1 MTSDDDAGN
10 AVRPADAAQTRF
22 FLLDQQGGRATTLL
36 THIRVDGPVDPERM
50 TAAARAVCRTQPAL
64 RTSLHPTAEGLVQ
77 RTHPVSEVDIRS
89 GRADDDSALDGWFA
103 EAGAPFPHGAG
114 PLCRIR
120 IVGTPGRTH
129 CLVGVHHA
137 VFDEDSAA
145 VLLRQ
150 LARAY
155 TDGPEVLTAADPHR
169 PPPQPARLA
178 ALHAFWTDHLAGAP
192 ADTALPHLASAA
204 GAGTGHGVVSLP
216 LDAELAAA
224 LRRRTRESGATPFV
238 QVLAAVAVVV
248 GWYGDA
254 EDVVLAT
261 VATTRTAADAEVI
274 GCLQNTLP
282 VRLPLHGAD
291 TASVLDRTT
300 DALFDALDHCD
311 LPIEDI
317 LTVLRATRRPG
328 RTPLTQI
335 ICTQATAPAPLT
347 TGDLRWQLVPAEDV
361 QSEYG
366 LAVTLHQDPAGG
378 LSLTVGY
385 DRAALPAASARLF
398 AEHLAGALTAF
409 GTAPAAP
416 LSALRLFTPDPPT
429 PPADPATP
437 AGPAVPELITGHA
450 RRTPEATA
458 VIAGSERVCYAELD
472 RRIRELAAALI
483 EAGVRPG
490 DRVGVC
496 LPRTADLLVALVA
509 AWRAGAAYLPLD
521 PTYPAGRLRMMVEDA
536 RPAVVVGDAAAAQ
549 ALASTGVRLIGPD
562 AVAARP
568 PEQWPFLAPQDPA
581 YVIHTSGSTG
591 RPKGVI
597 VRHDNLAALFSAFAQ
612 VLPDPPRVS
621 VAGASVSFDIS
632 VLELFWP
639 LATGRT
645 VLLTSHQQVADAE
658 VPPGALYQCTPTMAR
673 ILADDPAGRRL
684 LGGLAVLLVG
694 GEPLARDLADRL
706 TDLVP
711 GPVFN
716 CYGPTETT
724 VWSTVWRVEPRVP
737 VHIGRPLAGEEC
749 RVVDAHGR
757 PLPPGVPGR
766 LLILGAGVGSGYWQ
780 RTELTAERFAEHDG
794 HRGYDTGDLAVLDP
808 EHGLR
813 FLGRAD
819 TQVKVLGQRIELA
832 EIEAVLRAHP
842 AVQEAVATVS
852 GDGTAVTA
860 CLVPTGPANPSGD
873 GRPRPAPAGLAD
885 ELRRHA
891 AVSLVPAMVPAAWL
905 LVEGL
910 PQLPNGKLDRAAVAD
925 WAAAAPTTAP
935 APEVAEPS
943 AGPVSGQATEV
954 VRRAWEHVLGTPVR
968 GLDTHF
974 FDLGGTSGQIVR
986 VLALLQRPYPNLTTA
1001 DLFRYTTVR
1010 AIARHVDAAGDNG
1023 GGAPERSRPAV
1034 RAAARTQALNGWR
1047 RRTERSR

>member
-10 AVRPADAAQTRF
+10 AVRPADSAQTRF

-36 THIRVDGPVDPERM
+36 QHIRIDGPVDEERM
-50 TAAARAVCRTQPAL
+50 TAAARAVCRAQPAL

-77 RTHPVSEVDIRS
+77 RTHPVSEVDIRT
-89 GRADDDSALDGWFA
+89 GRADDESALDGWIA
-103 EAGAPFPHGAG
+103 EARAPLPHGAG

-120 IVGTPGRTH
+120 IVGMPGRTH

-155 TDGPEVLTAADPHR
+155 AEGPEALTAADPHR
-169 PPPQPARLA
+169 PAPQPARRA
-178 ALHAFWTDHLAGAP
+178 ALHAFWADHLAGAP
-192 ADTALPHLASAA
+192 TDTALPHLPTAP
-204 GAGTGHGVVSLP
+204 GGGTGHGVVSLP
-216 LDAELAAA
+216 LDAALTAA
-224 LRRRTRESGATPFV
+224 LRERARESGATPFA

-248 GWYGDA
+248 GWYGDT
-254 EDVVLAT
+254 EDVVLAS

-291 TASVLDRTT
+291 TASVLDRAT

-317 LTVLRATRRPG
+317 LTVSGATRRPG

-335 ICTQATAPAPLT
+335 ICTQATAAAPLT
-347 TGDLRWQLVPAEDV
+347 TGDLRWQLVPAEDAR
-361 QSEYG
+361 SEYG
-366 LAVTLHQDPAGG
+366 LAVTLHQDPAGA
-378 LSLTVGY
+378 LTLTVGY

-398 AEHLAGALTAF
+398 AEHLAGALAAF

-416 LSALRLFTPDPPT
+416 LTALRLYTPGPP
-429 PPADPATP
+429 PPATP
-437 AGPAVPELITGHA
+437 AAEAGPAVPELISEHA
-450 RRTPEATA
+450 RHTPGATA
-458 VIAGSERVCYAELD
+458 LIAGSERVTYAELD
-472 RRIRELAAALI
+472 RRVRDLAAALI

-521 PTYPAGRLRMMVEDA
+521 PGYPAGRLRMMVEDA
-536 RPAVVVGDAAAAQ
+536 RPAVVVGDAAAARV
-549 ALASTGVRLIGPD
+549 LASTGVTLVGPD
-562 AVAARP
+562 TVAGRA
-568 PEQWPFLAPQDPA
+568 PEQWPVLAPQDPA

-597 VRHDNLAALFSAFAQ
+597 VRHGNLAALFSAFAQ
-612 VLPDPPRVS
+612 VLPEPPQVS

-658 VPPGALYQCTPTMAR
+658 VPRGALYQCTPTMAR

-684 LGGLAVLLVG
+684 LGGLAVLFVG

-724 VWSTVWRVEPRVP
+724 VWSTVWRVEPQVP

-780 RTELTAERFAEHDG
+780 RPDLTAERFAEHDG
-794 HRGYDTGDLAVLDP
+794 RSGYDTGDLAALDP

-832 EIEAVLRAHP
+832 EIETVLRAHP

-860 CLVPTGPANPSGD
+860 CLIPTDPASPAGD
-873 GRPRPAPAGLAD
+873 GRPRPAPAALAD

-905 LVEGL
+905 LVEAL

-925 WAAAAPTTAP
+925 WAPTAAP
-935 APEVAEPS
+935 APVMDEPS
-943 AGPVSGQATEV
+943 AGPHSGHATEV
-954 VRRAWEHVLGTPVR
+954 VRRAWEHVLGAPVR

-986 VLALLQRPYPNLTTA
+986 VLALLQRPYPKLTTA

-1010 AIARHVDAAGDNG
+1010 AIARHVDAAGDDG
-1023 GGAPERSRPAV
+1023 GEAPERSRPVV

>member
-10 AVRPADAAQTRF
+10 AVRPADSAQTRF
-22 FLLDQQGGRATTLL
+22 FLLDQQSGRATTLL
-36 THIRVDGPVDPERM
+36 QHIRVDGPVDQERM
-50 TAAARAVCRTQPAL
+50 TAAARAVCQAQPAL

-77 RTHPVSEVDIRS
+77 RTHPVSEVDIRT
-89 GRADDDSALDGWFA
+89 GRADEESALDGWLA
-103 EAGAPFPHGAG
+103 EARAPFPHGAG

-120 IVGTPGRTH
+120 IVGTPGHTH

-155 TDGPEVLTAADPHR
+155 AEAPGTLTAADLHR
-169 PPPQPARLA
+169 PPPQPDRLA
-178 ALHAFWTDHLAGAP
+178 ALHAFWADHLAGAP
-192 ADTALPHLASAA
+192 TDTALPHLPVTT
-204 GAGTGHGVVSLP
+204 GTGTGHGVVSLP
-216 LDAELAAA
+216 LDARLAAA
-224 LRRRTRESGATPFV
+224 LRERARESGATPFA

-248 GWYGDA
+248 GWYGDT

-291 TASVLDRTT
+291 TASVLDRTA

-317 LTVLRATRRPG
+317 LTVSGATRRPG
-328 RTPLTQI
+328 RPPLTQI
-335 ICTQATAPAPLT
+335 ICTQATAAAPLT
-347 TGDLRWQLVPAEDV
+347 TGGLRWQLVPAEDAR
-361 QSEYG
+361 SEYQ
-366 LAVTLHQDPAGG
+366 LAVTLHQDPAGA
-378 LSLTVGY
+378 LSLTVDY
-385 DRAALPAASARLF
+385 DRAALTAASARLF

-416 LSALRLFTPDPPT
+416 LTTLRLFTPDPP
-429 PPADPATP
+429 PPAAPAVA
-437 AGPAVPELITGHA
+437 AGPALPELIAGHA
-450 RRTPEATA
+450 RRTPEALA
-458 VIAGSERVCYAELD
+458 LIAGSQRVTYAELD

-483 EAGVRPG
+483 DAGVRPG

-521 PTYPAGRLRMMVEDA
+521 PGYPAGRLRMVVEDA

-549 ALASTGVRLIGPD
+549 ALAATGAVLIGPD
-562 AVAARP
+562 AVADHA
-568 PEQWPFLAPQDPA
+568 PEEWPVPAPQDPA

-597 VRHDNLAALFSAFAQ
+597 VRHDNLAALFAAFAQ
-612 VLPDPPRVS
+612 VLPAPPRVS

-645 VLLTSHQQVADAE
+645 VLLTSHQQVADAD
-658 VPPGALYQCTPTMAR
+658 VPRGALYQCTPTMAR

-684 LGGLAVLLVG
+684 LGGLAVLFVG

-706 TDLVP
+706 TELVP

-724 VWSTVWRVEPRVP
+724 VWSTVWRVEPQVP

-766 LLILGAGVGSGYWQ
+766 LLILGAGVGAGYWQ
-780 RTELTAERFAEHDG
+780 RPDLTAERFATYDG
-794 HRGYDTGDLAVLDP
+794 RSGYDAGDLAVLDP

-832 EIEAVLRAHP
+832 EIETVLRAHP

-860 CLVPTGPANPSGD
+860 CLIPTDPAGPSGAAH
-873 GRPRPAPAGLAD
+873 PRPAPAELAD
-885 ELRRHA
+885 ALRRHA

-905 LVEGL
+905 LVEAL

-925 WAAAAPTTAP
+925 LAAAAPTAAP
-935 APEVAEPS
+935 APDDAEPS
-943 AGPVSGQATEV
+943 AGPFSGQATEV
-954 VRRAWEHVLGTPVR
+954 VRRAWEQVLGAPVR

-986 VLALLQRPYPNLTTA
+986 VLALLQGPYPKLTTA

-1010 AIARHVDAAGDNG
+1010 AIARHVDAAGDDG
-1023 GGAPERSRPAV
+1023 GTPERSRPAV

>member
-10 AVRPADAAQTRF
+10 AFRPADAAQTRF

-36 THIRVDGPVDPERM
+36 QHIRVDGPVDQERM
-50 TAAARAVCRTQPAL
+50 TAAARAVCRAQPAL
-64 RTSLHPTAEGLVQ
+64 RTSLHPTAEGLLQ
-77 RTHPVSEVDIRS
+77 RTHPVSEVDIRT
-89 GRADDDSALDGWFA
+89 GRADDENALDGWIA
-103 EAGAPFPHGAG
+103 EARAPLPHGAG

-120 IVGTPGRTH
+120 IVGTPWHTH
-129 CLVGVHHA
+129 LLVGVHHA

-155 TDGPEVLTAADPHR
+155 ADGPEALTAADLHR
-169 PPPQPARLA
+169 PPPRPARLA
-178 ALHAFWTDHLAGAP
+178 ALHTFWSGHLAGAP
-192 ADTALPHLASAA
+192 ADTALPHLATTP
-204 GAGTGHGVVSLP
+204 GAGTGHDVVSLP

-224 LRRRTRESGATPFV
+224 LRERTRETGATPFA

-248 GWYGDA
+248 GWYGDT
-254 EDVVLAT
+254 EDIVLAT
-261 VATTRTAADAEVI
+261 VATTRTAADTEVI

-300 DALFDALDHCD
+300 DALLDALDHCD

-317 LTVLRATRRPG
+317 LTVSGATRRPG
-328 RTPLTQI
+328 RTPLTRI

-361 QSEYG
+361 RSEYG
-366 LAVTLHQDPAGG
+366 LAVTLHQETGGG
-378 LSLTVGY
+378 LTLAVGY

-398 AEHLAGALTAF
+398 VEHLAGALAAF

-416 LSALRLFTPDPPT
+416 LTALRLFTPEPP
-429 PPADPATP
+429 PPATP
-437 AGPAVPELITGHA
+437 AAAAGPAVPELIAGHA
-450 RRTPEATA
+450 RRTPGATA
-458 VIAGSERVCYAELD
+458 LIAGSERLSYAELD
-472 RRIRELAAALI
+472 HRIREFAAALI

-509 AWRAGAAYLPLD
+509 TWRAGAAYLPLD
-521 PTYPAGRLRMMVEDA
+521 PGYPAGRLRMMVEDA
-536 RPAVVVGDAAAAQ
+536 RPAVVVGDAAAAR
-549 ALASTGVRLIGPD
+549 ALASTGVALVGPD
-562 AVAARP
+562 AVAGRA
-568 PEQWPFLAPQDPA
+568 PEQWPVLAPQDPA

-612 VLPDPPRVS
+612 ILPDPPQVS

-658 VPPGALYQCTPTMAR
+658 VPRGALYQCTPTMAR

-684 LGGLAVLLVG
+684 LGGLAVLFVG

-724 VWSTVWRVEPRVP
+724 VWSTVWRVEPQVP

-766 LLILGAGVGSGYWQ
+766 LLILGAGVGSGYWE
-780 RTELTAERFAEHDG
+780 RPELTAERFAEYDG
-794 HRGYDTGDLAVLDP
+794 RRGYDTGDLAVLDP
-808 EHGLR
+808 AHGLR

-832 EIEAVLRAHP
+832 EIESVLRAHP

-852 GDGTAVTA
+852 GDGAAVTA
-860 CLVPTGPANPSGD
+860 CLLPTDPSNPAGD
-873 GRPRPAPAGLAD
+873 GHPRPAPAELVD

-905 LVEGL
+905 LVEAL

-925 WAAAAPTTAP
+925 WAAGAPTAAP
-935 APEVAEPS
+935 APEEPS
-943 AGPVSGQATEV
+943 TGPLPGQATEV
-954 VRRAWEHVLGTPVR
+954 VRSAWEHVLGAPVR

-1010 AIARHVDAAGDNG
+1010 AIARHVDAAGGEG

-1034 RAAARTQALNGWR
+1034 RAAARTQALHGWR

>member
-1 MTSDDDAGN
+1 MTSIDDPGN
-10 AVRPADAAQTRF
+10 TVRPADSGQTRF

-36 THIRVDGPVDPERM
+36 QHLRIDGPVDLERL
-50 TAAARAVCRTQPAL
+50 TAAAKAVCQAQPAL
-64 RTSLHPTAEGLVQ
+64 RTSLHPTTEGLVQ
-77 RTHPVSEVDIRS
+77 RTHPVAEVDLRT
-89 GRADDDSALDGWFA
+89 GWADGESALDGWLD
-103 EAGAPFPHGAG
+103 EARAPFPHGAG

-120 IVGTPGRTH
+120 IVGAPGRAH

-145 VLLRQ
+145 ILLRQ

-155 TDGPEVLTAADPHR
+155 TEGPEALPVAAAHR
-169 PPPQPARLA
+169 PPTQPARLA
-178 ALHAFWTDHLAGAP
+178 ALHAFWSDHLAGAP
-192 ADTALPHLASAA
+192 ADTALPSLTADPRA
-204 GAGTGHGVVSLP
+204 GHGVVSLP
-216 LDAELAAA
+216 LDPELTAA
-224 LRRRTRESGATPFV
+224 LRRQARESGATPFA
-238 QVLAAVAVVV
+238 QLLAAVAVVV
-248 GWYGDA
+248 GWYSDS

-261 VATTRTAADAEVI
+261 VATTRAAADEDVI

-291 TASVLDRTT
+291 TGTVLDRTV

-311 LPIEDI
+311 LPLEDI
-317 LTVLRATRRPG
+317 LTASGTPRRPG

-335 ICTQATAPAPLT
+335 ICTQATAPAPLA
-347 TGDLRWQLVPAEDV
+347 TGDLQWHLVPADEV
-361 QSEYG
+361 RSEYG
-366 LAVTLHQDPAGG
+366 LSVTLQQESSGA
-378 LSLTVGY
+378 LALTVGY

-398 AEHLAGALTAF
+398 AEHLAGALAAF
-409 GTAPAAP
+409 GTAPAVP
-416 LSALRLFTPDPPT
+416 LTALRLFDPAA
-429 PPADPATP
+429 PPAPTGAAA
-437 AGPAVPELITGHA
+437 AGPAVPELIAEHA
-450 RRTPEATA
+450 RRTPDA
-458 VIAGSERVCYAELD
+458 VALMVGSGRVSYAELD
-472 RRIRELAAALI
+472 RRVTELAAALI
-483 EAGVRPG
+483 DAGVRPG

-521 PTYPAGRLRMMVEDA
+521 PGYPEGRLRLMVEDA
-536 RPAVVVGDAAAAQ
+536 RPAVVIGDAPAAQ
-549 ALASTGVRLIGPD
+549 VLEATGVRMIAPD
-562 AVAARP
+562 AVADRAP
-568 PEQWPFLAPQDPA
+568 GQWPVLAPQDPA

-597 VRHDNLAALFSAFAQ
+597 VRHENLAALFAAFAQ
-612 VLPDPPRVS
+612 ELPAPPQVS

-645 VLLTSHQQVADAE
+645 VLLTSHRQVADAD
-658 VPPGALYQCTPTMAR
+658 VPRGALYQCTPTMAR

-684 LGGLAVLLVG
+684 LGSLAVLFVG

-724 VWSTVWRVEPRVP
+724 VWSTVWRVRPGVP

-749 RVVDAHGR
+749 RVVDTHGR

-780 RTELTAERFAEHDG
+780 RPDLTAERFAAYDG
-794 HRGYDTGDLAVLDP
+794 RSSYDTGDLAVLDP
-808 EHGLR
+808 EDGLR

-819 TQVKVLGQRIELA
+819 TQVKILGQRIELV
-832 EIEAVLRAHP
+832 EIETVLRAHP
-842 AVQEAVATVS
+842 AVQEAAVTVT

-860 CLVPTGPANPSGD
+860 CLIPTDPVGAPAAG
-873 GRPRPAPAGLAD
+873 RPAPAPAELAD
-885 ELRRHA
+885 ALRRHA
-891 AVSLVPAMVPAAWL
+891 AVSLVPAMIPAAWL
-905 LVEGL
+905 LVEAL
-910 PQLPNGKLDRAAVAD
+910 PQLPNGKLDRAAVAA
-925 WAAAAPTTAP
+925 WAAEAATAAPPP
-935 APEVAEPS
+935 APAEPS
-943 AGPVSGQATEV
+943 AGPLSDRATEV
-954 VRRAWEHVLGTPVR
+954 VRRAWEHVLGAPVH

-986 VLALLQRPYPNLTTA
+986 VLALLQSPYPELTTA

-1010 AIARHVDAAGDNG
+1010 AIARHVDATGEDG
-1023 GGAPERSRPAV
+1023 GGAPGGSRPVV

>member
-1 MTSDDDAGN
+1 MTSIDDPGN
-10 AVRPADAAQTRF
+10 AVRLADSGQTRF

-36 THIRVDGPVDPERM
+36 QHLRIDGPVDLERM
-50 TAAARAVCRTQPAL
+50 TAAARAVCQAQPAL

-77 RTHPVSEVDIRS
+77 RTHPVTEVDLRT
-89 GRADDDSALDGWFA
+89 GWADDEGALDGWID
-103 EAGAPFPHGAG
+103 EARAPFLHGAG

-120 IVGTPGRTH
+120 IVGAPGRAH

-145 VLLRQ
+145 ILLRQ

-155 TDGPEVLTAADPHR
+155 TDGPEALPVAAAHR

-178 ALHAFWTDHLAGAP
+178 ALHAFWSDHLAGAP
-192 ADTALPHLASAA
+192 ADTALPSLTADPAA
-204 GAGTGHGVVSLP
+204 GHGAVSLP
-216 LDAELAAA
+216 LDAELTAAMGR
-224 LRRRTRESGATPFV
+224 LTRQSGATPFA
-238 QVLAAVAVVV
+238 QLLAAVAVVV
-248 GWYGDA
+248 GWYSDS

-261 VATTRTAADAEVI
+261 VATTRAAADEDII

-291 TASVLDRTT
+291 TGTVLDRTV

-311 LPIEDI
+311 LPLEDI
-317 LTVLRATRRPG
+317 LTASDTPRRPG

-347 TGDLRWQLVPAEDV
+347 TGDLRWQLVPADEV
-361 QSEYG
+361 RSEYG
-366 LAVTLHQDPAGG
+366 LSVTLQQESSGA
-378 LSLTVGY
+378 LALTVGY
-385 DRAALPAASARLF
+385 DRTTLPAASARLF
-398 AEHLAGALTAF
+398 AEHLAGALAAF
-409 GTAPAAP
+409 GTAPAVP
-416 LSALRLFTPDPPT
+416 LTALRLFDPAA
-429 PPADPATP
+429 PPAPTGTAA
-437 AGPAVPELITGHA
+437 AGPAVPELIAEHA
-450 RRTPEATA
+450 RRTPDA
-458 VIAGSERVCYAELD
+458 VALIAGAERVSYAELD
-472 RRIRELAAALI
+472 RRVRELAAALI

-521 PTYPAGRLRMMVEDA
+521 PGYPEGRLRLMVEDA
-536 RPAVVVGDAAAAQ
+536 RPAVVIGDAPAAQ
-549 ALASTGVRLIGPD
+549 ILGATGVRLVAPD
-562 AVAARP
+562 AVADRAP
-568 PEQWPFLAPQDPA
+568 GEWPVLAPRDPA

-597 VRHDNLAALFSAFAQ
+597 VRHDNLAALFAAFAQ
-612 VLPDPPRVS
+612 ELPAPPQVS

-645 VLLTSHQQVADAE
+645 VLLTSHRQVADAE
-658 VPPGALYQCTPTMAR
+658 VPRGALYQCTPTMAR

-684 LGGLAVLLVG
+684 LGSLAVLFVG
-694 GEPLARDLADRL
+694 GEPLARDLAERL

-724 VWSTVWRVEPRVP
+724 VWSTVWRVRPRVP

-749 RVVDAHGR
+749 RVVDSHGR

-766 LLILGAGVGSGYWQ
+766 LLILGAGVGSGYWE
-780 RTELTAERFAEHDG
+780 RPDLTAERFAAYDG
-794 HRGYDTGDLAVLDP
+794 RSCYDTGDLAVLDP
-808 EHGLR
+808 EEGLR

-819 TQVKVLGQRIELA
+819 TQVKILGQRIELV
-832 EIEAVLRAHP
+832 EIETVLRAHP
-842 AVQEAVATVS
+842 AVQEAAVTVT

-860 CLVPTGPANPSGD
+860 CLIPTDPAGAPGA
-873 GRPRPAPAGLAD
+873 GRPAPAPAELA
-885 ELRRHA
+885 EALRRHA
-891 AVSLVPAMVPAAWL
+891 AVSLVPAMIPAAWL
-905 LVEGL
+905 LVEAL
-910 PQLPNGKLDRAAVAD
+910 PELPNGKLDRAAVAE
-925 WAAAAPTTAP
+925 WAAGAATAVPSAAP
-935 APEVAEPS
+935 AEPS
-943 AGPVSGQATEV
+943 AGPLSDRATEV
-954 VRRAWEHVLGTPVR
+954 VRRAWEHVLGAPVH

-986 VLALLQRPYPNLTTA
+986 VLALLQSPYPELTTA

-1010 AIARHVDAAGDNG
+1010 AIARHVDATGEDG
-1023 GGAPERSRPAV
+1023 RGAPGGTRPVV
-1034 RAAARTQALNGWR
+1034 RAAARTQALSGWR